1 VDIDKPMLSRG
12 HLGWSAIDNDQV
24 AEVFPLLDPL
34 DGRFSGI
41 VQFSPAEDSRALE
54 PLRVTG
60 TIQAENGQFRELR
73 IGSASFLAFVGIADQ
88 YSAYRAVL
96 EHFDMSVGGGI
107 VNLWARA
114 GRHKEGNFSTQA
126 NLTFTNLDL
135 DQLVHAAE
143 TTRKEMP
150 GKLSGWMTAVGD
162 PMDFRRIYA
171 EGGAKLTESDLA
183 NMPGFTELY
192 NALHLALGPQSPS
205 GEGRGSFRI
214 EGETLSLLNAQYFNR
229 GIEAFASGSSSHIWA
244 GKQAGLD
251 YVIVGTARPLKNIG
265 LPFLADV
272 DSVLSVL
279 QGALTTMRVT
289 GTVDQPKV
297 TPMAFSE
304 LGGDILGVILGEA
317 KSPKTTAGK

>member
-1 VDIDKPMLSRG
+1 
-12 HLGWSAIDNDQV
+12 
-24 AEVFPLLDPL
+24 
-34 DGRFSGI
+34 
-41 VQFSPAEDSRALE
+41 
-54 PLRVTG
+54 
-60 TIQAENGQFRELR
+60 
-73 IGSASFLAFVGIADQ
+73 
-88 YSAYRAVL
+88 
-96 EHFDMSVGGGI
+96 
-107 VNLWARA
+107 
-114 GRHKEGNFSTQA
+114 
-126 NLTFTNLDL
+126 
-135 DQLVHAAE
+135 
-143 TTRKEMP
+143 
-150 GKLSGWMTAVGD
+150 
-162 PMDFRRIYA
+162 MDFRRIYA